1 LSLHIGPIIGGF
13 ISHFLGWR
21 WNFWILAIA
30 AGTALI
36 AGLFLMKETYAPT
49 ILKRKTARLQKETG
63 NMALRSELD
72 SGLTPRQLFLYSIVR
87 PTKMLA
93 FSPIVFSLSLYVAIV
108 YSYLYLMFTTVTVIF
123 ETQYGFATDLVGL
136 AFLGIGIGSF
146 GGQFIYTYVANRSY
160 AAHMAKGDFRP
171 EHRLE
176 TMIPGA
182 FMVPISLFW
191 YGWSVQANVHWMCP
205 IVGMS
210 LFGFGLLLIFVRL
223 PSLFNLMALLTNMLL
238 QMPANTYLIDVFTK
252 HAASAMAANTVL
264 RSVVAAILPMAGP
277 KLYSSLGYG
286 WGNSVLGFISIIM
299 IPIPFIFL
307 KYGERIRTSP
317 RFQIKL

>member
-1 LSLHIGPIIGGF
+1 
-13 ISHFLGWR
+13 
-21 WNFWILAIA
+21 
-30 AGTALI
+30 
-36 AGLFLMKETYAPT
+36 
-49 ILKRKTARLQKETG
+49 
-63 NMALRSELD
+63 
-72 SGLTPRQLFLYSIVR
+72 
-87 PTKMLA
+87 
-93 FSPIVFSLSLYVAIV
+93 
-108 YSYLYLMFTTVTVIF
+108 MFTTVTVIF

>member
-1 LSLHIGPIIGGF
+1 M
-13 ISHFLGWR
+13 
-21 WNFWILAIA
+21 A

-36 AGLFLMKETYAPT
+36 GGLILMRETYAPT
-49 ILKRKTARLQKETG
+49 IINRKIKRLKKETG
-63 NMALRSELD
+63 NMALRSKLD

-123 ETQYGFATDLVGL
+123 ETQYNFPNDLVGL

-146 GGQFIYTYVANRSY
+146 GGQFIYTHVANRSY

-176 TMIPGA
+176 TMVPGA

-210 LFGFGLLLIFVRL
+210 VFGFGLLLIFV
-223 PSLFNLMALLTNMLL
+223 SF
-238 QMPANTYLIDVFTK
+238 FTP
-252 HAASAMAANTVL
+252 L
-264 RSVVAAILPMAGP
+264 
-277 KLYSSLGYG
+277 
-286 WGNSVLGFISIIM
+286 
-299 IPIPFIFL
+299 
-307 KYGERIRTSP
+307 
-317 RFQIKL
+317 